1 MDPWFSLVLLTCSQ
15 LILCWYC
22 YQLAGE
28 KGYSKKL
35 FAIAAILPVF
45 SLTTLM
51 LLLLLPDRR
60 LEQRRVYF
68 SQHRQRP

>member
-22 YQLAGE
+22 HQLANE
-28 KGYSKKL
+28 KGYSQSL
-35 FAIAAILPVF
+35 FAVAGILPLF
-45 SLTTLM
+45 SLVALM